1 MRKRAKRALTAF
13 AILLLFVAAFLLL
26 VELYVS
32 NQQSEFRGKYDA
44 IEMGMRLAEAEAI
57 LDTEPEPFSVDSQVT
72 LIVAHKTSNREP
84 PDTWVQYYPGSRC
97 GVLLRYDPQTKTVSG
112 KEFWIY
118 RYPRNPVKIL
128 KYCIDTVRHL
138 IS

>member
-13 AILLLFVAAFLLL
+13 AILLLFVVAFLLL

-32 NQQSEFRGKYDA
+32 NQQSEFREKYDA
-44 IEMGMRLAEAEAI
+44 IAMGMQLAEAEAI

-72 LIVAHKTSNREP
+72 LIVAHNSSTREP

-97 GVLLRYDPQTKTVSG
+97 GILLRYDPQSKTVSG
-112 KEFWIY
+112 KEFWNY
-118 RYPRNPVKIL
+118 RYPRHPVKIF
-128 KYCIDTVRHL
+128 KYCINTVRHL
-138 IS
+138 VS